1 MNASRD
7 DPRSYLKLLWRWR
20 LLFVAFVVGVP
31 LATFLY
37 ASQLTKVYQ
46 SSVLLDENLSPV
58 DTSLFTS
65 SGGAAPSTSSTIETI
80 GGLAQVIDTLAV
92 ARVAALHLHPPPANP
107 ASLLGAITATGDVTT
122 GFITVDARA
131 GDPQRAADIA
141 NAFGDA
147 VVTLRTRQAIA
158 LLNQTINQVTSQ
170 LAQMH
175 RGDAVGRKQLSSQL
189 QRLRA
194 LRAAQGANAQVLQA
208 AVPDTTPVSPRIPKI
223 VGLGLLAGL
232 LLGFG
237 AVFIAEASDGRIRHP
252 EDLEELTGLRLL
264 AVVPRDAFTPGR
276 GGPGANEAFHL
287 LRSALMFFSVDRPLS
302 TIVISSPVKEEGK
315 TMVATQLAVAAAEM
329 GREVI
334 LVDADLR
341 RPAASSRLGITG
353 ESVKAGHGL
362 AGVLTGQATLDASL
376 VDVELGDPGVP
387 GEVTASSTSTRR
399 RLRVLPAGGT
409 PPNPSE
415 LIASQRM
422 RELLT
427 ELAGIA
433 DLVVIDTNPLLSVSD
448 SLPLIDSVSGV
459 VLVARLNSTT
469 KAAIK
474 RLQSTIANTD
484 AQVLGVVATGAQGGL
499 MGRYGYGY
507 GYSARYAGA
516 NGNGNGNGNGHANGN
531 GNGNG
536 NGRRGLAGRL
546 DRRRADKHP
555 T

>member
-1 MNASRD
+1 MNGSRD
-7 DPRSYLKLLWRWR
+7 DPRAYLKLLWRWR

-31 LATFLY
+31 LATYLY
-37 ASQLTKVYQ
+37 ASQLTKVYE
-46 SSVLLDENLSPV
+46 SSVLLNENPLPV

-65 SGGAAPSTSSTIETI
+65 STAAAPSTSSATETL
-80 GGLAQVIDTLAV
+80 GGLARVIDTLTV
-92 ARVAALHLHPPPANP
+92 ARLAAPHLRPPPADP
-107 ASLLGAITATGDVTT
+107 ASLLGSITATGDVAT
-122 GFITVDARA
+122 GFITVDAQA

-141 NAFGDA
+141 NAFGEA
-147 VVTLRTRQAIA
+147 VVTLRTQQAIA
-158 LLNQTINQVTSQ
+158 LLTGTINQVTSQ
-170 LAQMH
+170 LAQIG
-175 RGDAVGRKQLSSQL
+175 RGGAVGKRQLSGQL

-194 LRAAQGANAQVLQA
+194 LRAAQGANAQILQA
-208 AVPDTTPVSPRIPKI
+208 AVPNTTPVSPRIPKI

-232 LLGFG
+232 LLGLG
-237 AVFIAEASDGRIRHP
+237 AVFIAEASDTRIRRL

-264 AVVPRDAFTPGR
+264 AVIPREEFSPGR
-276 GGPGANEAFHL
+276 GGARASEAFHL
-287 LRSALMFFSVDRPLS
+287 LRSTLMYFSVDRPLS

-329 GREVI
+329 GRDVI

-341 RPAASSRLGITG
+341 RPTASTRLGITG
-353 ESVKAGHGL
+353 EAVAAGHGL
-362 AGVLTGQATLDASL
+362 AAVLTGQATLDSSL
-376 VDVELGDPGVP
+376 VDVALGEPGVA
-387 GEVTASSTSTRR
+387 GEVPVSPASSRR

-422 RELLT
+422 RELLV

-448 SLPLIDSVSGV
+448 SLPLLDSVSGV

-469 KAAIK
+469 RDAVK
-474 RLQSTIANTD
+474 RLQSTIANTH
-484 AQVLGVVATGAQGGL
+484 AQVLGVVATGAKGGL
-499 MGRYGYGY
+499 MGRHGYGY
-507 GYSARYAGA
+507 GYSPRSAGV
-516 NGNGNGNGNGHANGN
+516 NGNSNGN

-546 DRRRADKHP
+546 DRRPTDKSP